1 MTKLDEISRIIG
13 GIESELKSL
22 GRSMDRDRELAD
34 DRHRENTDN
43 LEQISGR
50 VENLERTVT
59 PVAETVASWK
69 PIIDGLLISKWKR
82 AGALSLASAIV
93 SLLAWL
99 IIEFFGKA
107 ATWILTL
114 LHLRS

>member
-1 MTKLDEISRIIG
+1 VRQLDEISRIIG
-13 GIESELKSL
+13 SIESELKSL

-34 DRHRENTDN
+34 DRHQENLGN
-43 LEQISGR
+43 FQQIEGR
-50 VENLERTVT
+50 VENLERSVT
-59 PVAETVASWK
+59 PVADTVASWK
-69 PIIDGLLISKWKR
+69 PIIDGLLISRWKR

-107 ATWILTL
+107 GGWILSL
-114 LHLRS
+114 LHLKG